1 MKIEN
6 DDIDD
11 KYRIAFKLQRTP
23 SVKEFIPRNSELEQI
38 EQHLLPG
45 STKQM
50 RRKVFVLH
58 GVGGSGKS
66 QLALEFARKH
76 QRTFSAVFWLN
87 GDTKYH
93 LEQCIADIALQLPDE
108 HLSEACRR
116 FRDGSSQDIDLV
128 VKHVLEW
135 FTESGNNKWLLIFD
149 NVDRD
154 QSLQDADAYDVVSY
168 FPNADQGS
176 ILVTTRLTRLGQ
188 LGKSLRLQGMTPE
201 QGSRLLHSH
210 IGRPVEG
217 SEELVKELGGL
228 PLALAQAGA
237 FMHQTNS
244 SVDEYLR
251 YYRETWSRL
260 FEETSKSLLQN
271 DSQPVVTT
279 WELSYRQVENE
290 DSNAAKLL
298 QVCSCLSSWDIWYG
312 LFSPLLT
319 EEAEQ
324 TNNIPDWFRVCIQ
337 GELNF
342 KRAIKTLLDYSMLE
356 PQNDPSAYFIQPV
369 VHEWCF
375 NFRLGDNLSSTV
387 RLATMIVASA
397 IKDIHDP
404 RYRTLSRRLYP
415 HCERISRLS
424 SEVSRCDTRDEAQG
438 HQLIDSWFHLA
449 DFLQEYGRFTEAETL
464 FQQALLQGERS
475 LGPCHWSTIKMLY
488 ALGTLY
494 SDQKKFDKGEE
505 LLQAAFSKAMNTRG
519 SRDDLTLEIVQ
530 SLGTLYSKQGKF
542 KDAENMYKVALEM
555 CNEGGDKRNPNAM
568 TIFNNLGLLYMDEGR
583 LKAAERMLV
592 QAQEKC
598 KELKLDS
605 ENILALMI
613 ISNLAK
619 VYYHRGKL
627 KKAEEM
633 HLRALE
639 ALESVFGKDNIKTQ
653 AAANCLGHVY
663 FEQGRLEEAEKTYE
677 YALAVFK
684 EKLGIDEPDTI
695 IIEDNLRDVRK
706 EMDRRTKK
714 ARLIYLFA

>member
-23 SVKEFIPRNSELEQI
+23 SIKEFIPRNSELEQI

-356 PQNDPSAYFIQPV
+356 PRNEFSTFSMHPV
-369 VHEWCF
+369 VHDWCF
-375 NFRLGDNLSSTV
+375 NRKLDERKSIFQLVIIT
-387 RLATMIVASA
+387 VASA
-397 IKDIHDP
+397 IVDKGKDRPATI
-404 RYRTLSRRLYP
+404 LRRLFP
-415 HCERISRLS
+415 HCDRVLRLVQEFES
-424 SEVSRCDTRDEAQG
+424 DFNKGVEMK
-438 HQLIDSWFHLA
+438 WLA
-449 DFLQEYGRFTEAETL
+449 DSSHYVGLVFQEFGKLGEAESMCKL
-464 FQQALLQGERS
+464 S
-475 LGPCHWSTIKMLY
+475 LVQKSKILGTEHPSTIETLT
-488 ALGTLY
+488 ALGTIY
-494 SDQKKFDKGEE
+494 YDQNKLE
-505 LLQAAFSKAMNTRG
+505 M
-519 SRDDLTLEIVQ
+519 SRQTLEMAMSMAKNRLGYHNKITLNIVQ
-530 SLGTLYSKQGKF
+530 SLGNLYWVQRRL
-542 KDAENMYKVALEM
+542 KDAEDMYEIAQKGLDDMYGPGNMHSLAILGNKINIYIEKGKLRKAEKLAVHLVKSFEATLGSE
-555 CNEGGDKRNPNAM
+555 NTSTLSAVS
-568 TIFNNLGLLYMDEGR
+568 NLGGIYFRQGR
-583 LKAAERMLV
+583 
-592 QAQEKC
+592 
-598 KELKLDS
+598 
-605 ENILALMI
+605 
-613 ISNLAK
+613 
-619 VYYHRGKL
+619 L

-633 HLRALE
+633 YLRALKG
-639 ALESVFGKDNIKTQ
+639 FGETLGSRNYKTM
-653 AAANCLGHVY
+653 AVANELANVY
-663 FEQGRLEEAEKTYE
+663 FAQKRFEEAEDLYQQASVVVEETYGPKHSNTLTVME
-677 YALAVFK
+677 NLEHVRGK
-684 EKLGIDEPDTI
+684 
-695 IIEDNLRDVRK
+695 IERS
-706 EMDRRTKK
+706 KK
-714 ARLIYLFA
+714 RSLLYSWFCR